1 MFNLYMYILIVP
13 VSILIVIGIILFV
26 RSISSANSYYKPK
39 NIKKKMDE
47 LQRKIDANPKDYNSI
62 YELAV
67 LEEQYNFIENA
78 VEKYQKLM
86 DLKYFEGEEINI
98 YKKLEGLYERIENK
112 EESIKCILKIAQLE
126 PSNSYYS
133 LKAAVILGKE
143 GAYKLACEYFNRV
156 LNNKSD
162 FEIDELK
169 TAAICYFMTQDYK
182 KIITM
187 LEELHKRLSRNISNI
202 EEDYDD
208 MTLVEKILISLYIAT
223 DEINTAKSF
232 AESILSLRSIN
243 ANLKYKFYINRIY
256 LYILYKSDNTDEFI
270 ELYNKLSAQYKI
282 NEIKKDE
289 IAIIL
294 DFAFYNYFIKDVNS
308 AISYFE
314 HIRLFNAPEFD
325 MYDLDGIFKYL
336 FEISKASQQLQ
347 KLRNNMQI
355 EDDEKY
361 KNENYEKYVDKQYID
376 IWENSVKLWESSF
389 NNIDS
394 ILDFAQLEKT
404 MDIEKILLEC
414 GINENN
420 ASSESVI
427 LKKVDKIYD
436 ITLASF
442 KSICQDII
450 QKKLMYSAVQ
460 EYNDH
465 LIDYDYGDEVNYLAF
480 ASNKNKKDL
489 TLISFKRWKNTE
501 VGELI
506 IRDFILLIN
515 EAGAKNGILI
525 LPVELTSSAR
535 SYAMHNNKIKVYTR
549 NQFNY
554 MLRDSKF

>member
-1 MFNLYMYILIVP
+1 MFNLYIYILIVP
-13 VSILIVIGIILFV
+13 VSILIVIGVILFA
-26 RSISSANSYYKPK
+26 RSISSSNSYYKPK

-47 LQRKIDANPKDYNSI
+47 LQKKIEANTKDYNSI

-67 LEEQYNFIENA
+67 LEEQYNFIEKA

-98 YKKLEGLYERIENK
+98 YKKLEGLYEKVENR
-112 EESIKCILKIAQLE
+112 EETIKCVLKIAQLE
-126 PSNSYYS
+126 SSNSYYS

-162 FEIDELK
+162 FEIEELK
-169 TAAICYFMTQDYK
+169 TAAICYFMNHEYK

-243 ANLKYKFYINRIY
+243 TNIKYKFYINRIY
-256 LYILYKSDNTDEFI
+256 LYILYRSDNTDEFI
-270 ELYNKLSAQYKI
+270 ELYNKLSTQYKI
-282 NEIKKDE
+282 NEIKKYE

-336 FEISKASQQLQ
+336 FEISKATEQLQ

-361 KNENYEKYVDKQYID
+361 KNENYEKYIDKHYID

-420 ASSESVI
+420 ASSENVI

-436 ITLASF
+436 MTLASF
-442 KSICQDII
+442 KSIFQDII

-554 MLRDSKF
+554 MLRDSKV